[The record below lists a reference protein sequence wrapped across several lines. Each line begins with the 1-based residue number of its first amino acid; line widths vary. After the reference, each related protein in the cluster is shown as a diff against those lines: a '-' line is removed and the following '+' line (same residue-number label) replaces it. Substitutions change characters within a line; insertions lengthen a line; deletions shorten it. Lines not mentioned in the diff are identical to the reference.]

1 MITTETM
8 PHTVERSDA
17 DLVTDSLGGRR
28 DAFRQIVERYQTL
41 VCSLAYSATGN
52 VSQSED
58 VAQETFISA
67 WKDLRLLREPDKLR
81 AWLCGIV
88 RNKVH
93 RNLREEGREPVRNAD
108 PLDDA
113 QESSAAGELPS
124 EQAVN
129 REEEAILWRS
139 LEKIPENYREPLI
152 LFYRE
157 HKSIEHVA
165 AELELSE
172 DVVRQRLSR
181 GRKLL
186 QEEVQSFVENTLRRT
201 APGQAFSGA
210 VLSALP
216 LAAGTTAMAGASLGA
231 KGSAAAK
238 SGLLAAW
245 LWPFIGI
252 IAGFAAQWAILG
264 GGPRGRERLTRRFGL
279 IAAWIFVLAFSIGGQ
294 QVVRSLGQHRG
305 WNDRTFFSAMAWF
318 FWFYAMVIATWT
330 IAMYRRAQAIR
341 QKSAAEGGSPCP
353 PTTPMKPVTR
363 MLAMLGTNLMLF
375 SCVILL
381 AWGAHDRM
389 TAGITV
395 GIMLALSIWHFILFR
410 GKTGLAAVI
419 TYIAQLASSCAVM
432 LAIFN
437 LRFDAWA
444 ACRYGVGTAEIH
456 RLLPTRMVPIL
467 TLALVVWAGVLLAL
481 TRPKPLHPKA
491 AF

>member
-17 DLVTDSLGGRR
+17 DLVADSLAGHR
-28 DAFRQIVERYQTL
+28 DAFRQIVERHQTL

-67 WKDLRLLREPDKLR
+67 WKDLRLLRQPDKLR

-93 RNLREEGREPVRNAD
+93 RNLREEEREPVRNAAA
-108 PLDDA
+108 LDDA
-113 QESSAAGELPS
+113 PESAAAEELPS
-124 EQAVN
+124 EQAVS

-165 AELELSE
+165 AEMELSE
-172 DVVRQRLSR
+172 EVVRQRLSR

-186 QEEVQSFVENTLRRT
+186 QEEVQAFVENTLRRT
-201 APGQAFSGA
+201 APGQVFSGA
-210 VLSALP
+210 VLAALP
-216 LAAGTTAMAGASLGA
+216 LAAGATATAGVSLGA

-245 LWPFIGI
+245 LLPLAGI
-252 IAGFAAQWAILG
+252 VAGFAAQWVLLG
-264 GGPRGRERLTRRFGL
+264 GGSSSRERRTRRFGI
-279 IAAWIFVLAFSIGGQ
+279 IAAWIIVLAFSVGGQ
-294 QVVRSLGQHRG
+294 LIVRWLGQRWG

-318 FWFYAMVIATWT
+318 WWFYAMAITTWT
-330 IAMYRRAQAIR
+330 IAMYRYNQAICR
-341 QKSAAEGGSPCP
+341 KSAATGEIPCP
-353 PTTPMKPVTR
+353 AAAPMKQGTR

-375 SCVILL
+375 SAIIAL

-389 TAGITV
+389 TAGMTV
-395 GIMLALSIWHFILFR
+395 GVMLALSVWHFFLHR
-410 GKTGLAAVI
+410 GRTGIPAAV

-437 LRFDAWA
+437 LRFAVWA
-444 ACRYGVGTAEIH
+444 ACWYGVGTAELR
-456 RLLPTRMVPIL
+456 RLLPTQMVPML
-467 TLALVVWAGVLLAL
+467 TLALAAWAGVLLVL
-481 TRPKPLHPKA
+481 TRPKA
-491 AF
+491 GVR